1 MAETGDH
8 KTERPNKRRRGQPNS
23 LGARQGQDKKRT
35 PRKATPKYLENAAL
49 HYLSRY
55 ATSAANLRR
64 VMMLKVDRS
73 ARFHGTDAAEGRVHV
88 EDMIRRFERSH
99 LLDDAAYARAR
110 AESLHRRGNS
120 ARMIRSKLGQKGVA
134 QDVIGLAL
142 EALGEDAAETELA
155 AAAAYA
161 RRRRLGPYGAR
172 EPSLEQREKQLASLA
187 RAGFSYDVARRV
199 LEV

>member
-1 MAETGDH
+1 MAETGDR
-8 KTERPNKRRRGQPNS
+8 KTERPNKRRGGPA
-23 LGARQGQDKKRT
+23 ARLGQDKKRA

-49 HYLSRY
+49 YYLSRY
-55 ATSAANLRR
+55 ATSAENLRR
-64 VMMLKVDRS
+64 VMMRKVGRS
-73 ARFHGTDAAEGRVHV
+73 AHFHGTDAGEGEAHV
-88 EDMIRRFERSH
+88 EDMIGRFMASG
-99 LLDDAAYARAR
+99 LLNDAAYARAR

-120 ARMIRSKLGQKGVA
+120 ARMIRSKLRQKGVA

-161 RRRRLGPYGAR
+161 RRRRFGPYAAR
-172 EPSLEQREKQLASLA
+172 KPSADQREKQLASLS

-199 LEV
+199 LDV

>member
-1 MAETGDH
+1 MAEIGDR
-8 KTERPNKRRRGQPNS
+8 KTERPNKRRRGPSNS
-23 LGARQGQDKKRT
+23 LGGRLGQDKKRA

-55 ATSAANLRR
+55 ATSAENLRR
-64 VMMLKVDRS
+64 VMMRKVDRS
-73 ARFHGTDAAEGRVHV
+73 ARFHDTDAEEGQVHV
-88 EDMIRRFERSH
+88 EDMIRRFMASG
-99 LLDDAAYARAR
+99 LLNDAAYARAR

-120 ARMIRSKLGQKGVA
+120 ARMIRSKLRQKGVA

-161 RRRRLGPYGAR
+161 RRRRFGPYAAR
-172 EPSLEQREKQLASLA
+172 KPSADQREKQLAALS

-199 LEV
+199 LDV

>member
-1 MAETGDH
+1 MAETGDR
-8 KTERPNKRRRGQPNS
+8 KTELPKKRRGGPPNS
-23 LGARQGQDKKRT
+23 LGARQGQDKRRT

-49 HYLSRY
+49 YYLSRF
-55 ATSAANLRR
+55 ATSAENLRR
-64 VMMLKVDRS
+64 VMMRKVDRS
-73 ARFHGTDAAEGRVHV
+73 ARFHRTDAEEGRAHV
-88 EDMIRRFERSH
+88 EDMIRRFERSG

-120 ARMIRSKLGQKGVA
+120 VRLIRGKLRQKGIA
-134 QDVIGLAL
+134 QDVIGMAL

-161 RRRRLGPYGAR
+161 RRRRFGPYAAR
-172 EPSLEQREKQLASLA
+172 RPSADQREKQLAALA